1 MIHSMTLI
9 LPEWKLTLAELK
21 LLQRIMP
28 RDVSMQWNST
38 FDMLLFAIEYQAVID
53 AMTDK

>member
-1 MIHSMTLI
+1 MIHSTTLI